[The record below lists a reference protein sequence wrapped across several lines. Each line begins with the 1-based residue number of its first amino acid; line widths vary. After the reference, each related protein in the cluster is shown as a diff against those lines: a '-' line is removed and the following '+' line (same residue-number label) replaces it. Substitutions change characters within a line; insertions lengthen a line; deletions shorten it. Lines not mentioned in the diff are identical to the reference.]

1 MSDNPPSGDGYH
13 YSREDR
19 LRRGGREPEA
29 GEKGGIFR
37 NRTLLII
44 FLDVILIF
52 IIFGAANLL
61 FPIFGSRSTIE
72 GNLFRLRG
80 VEVENSVLLTLVVL
94 RQSEDPPRESGVFE
108 VRFALED
115 DAGRVEEVS
124 EWISDAAPTVPSERR
139 VVRFEAP
146 VEGEQ
151 RRWETAVAT
160 VRYQERE
167 VRLASRIIEEP

>member
-1 MSDNPPSGDGYH
+1 MRDDPPSGDGYH
-13 YSREDR
+13 YSREER
-19 LRRGGREPEA
+19 LRRGGRDPEPI
-29 GEKGGIFR
+29 GRGGIFR

-44 FLDVILIF
+44 FLDVVLIF

-80 VEVENSVLLTLVVL
+80 VEVEDTVLMTLVVL
-94 RQSEDPPRESGVFE
+94 RQSQDPPRESGVFE

-115 DAGRVEEVS
+115 ETGRVEEVS
-124 EWISDAAPTVPSERR
+124 GWISDAAPTVPEERR

-146 VEGEQ
+146 LEAGR

-160 VRYQERE
+160 VRYEDRE

>member
-1 MSDNPPSGDGYH
+1 MRDDPSSGDGYY
-13 YSREDR
+13 YSREER
-19 LRRGGREPEA
+19 LRRGGKEP
-29 GEKGGIFR
+29 GPTGKGGIFR

-44 FLDVILIF
+44 FLDVVLIF
-52 IIFGAANLL
+52 IIFGAANVL

-80 VEVENSVLLTLVVL
+80 VEVEDTVLMTLVVL
-94 RQSEDPPRESGVFE
+94 RQSPDPPGESGVFQ

-115 DAGRVEEVS
+115 GTGRVEEVS
-124 EWISDAAPTVPSERR
+124 EWISDAAPTVPEERR

-146 VEGEQ
+146 VETDV

-160 VRYQERE
+160 IRYEDRE
-167 VRLASRIIEEP
+167 VRLASRIIGEP